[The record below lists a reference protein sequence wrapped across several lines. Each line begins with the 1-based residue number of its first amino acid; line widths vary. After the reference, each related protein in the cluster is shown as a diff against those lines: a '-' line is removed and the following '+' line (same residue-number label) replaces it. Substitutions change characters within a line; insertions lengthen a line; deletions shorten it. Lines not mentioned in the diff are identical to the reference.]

1 MNGEWKTPQI
11 ILPSTNGF
19 NANIQN
25 PLPGY
30 LDNNNNN
37 TNVIYN
43 TYNVDSI
50 KGIVENNEVNNLLF
64 SNVNINTIQQTIR
77 YKIYKQTNNIIE
89 YPSKDNL
96 FIIMRSI
103 LLQYGNLHATD
114 PYIEI
119 KRLNELIINECVRK
133 IRNEMLNYS
142 HYINDINKPVMPMEL
157 PQYVNKNNFTF
168 DMTNI

>member
-30 LDNNNNN
+30 LDNNNN

-64 SNVNINTIQQTIR
+64 SDVNINTIQQTIR

-103 LLQYGNLHATD
+103 LLQYGNLHAID

-119 KRLNELIINECVRK
+119 KRLNELIINECVEK

-142 HYINDINKPVMPMEL
+142 HYINDIDKPVMPMEL